1 MDEDGLQQLLELLEK
16 NFKLLYT
23 VELYGGDVQPAALPL
38 EVQDHTKI
46 ECSKCSNVLA
56 KFKFNILKI

>member
-16 NFKLLYT
+16 NL
-23 VELYGGDVQPAALPL
+23 ELYAGDVQPAALPL